1 MIAMEFTIDDSEYVY
16 VCISF
21 LGVSDYIP
29 TNTKDHDF
37 FKTKTNVIHLQ
48 VATATFYLLPKIK
61 ATRIYILNKYM
72 LYVYICIWYELHIFL
87 YTNLGFSSLT
97 LHNVSNEFLISST
110 TVVKINKF
118 DSI

>member
-37 FKTKTNVIHLQ
+37 FKTKTNVLIYTSSVCNSH
-48 VATATFYLLPKIK
+48 LLPV
-61 ATRIYILNKYM
+61 TQN
-72 LYVYICIWYELHIFL
+72 
-87 YTNLGFSSLT
+87 
-97 LHNVSNEFLISST
+97 
-110 TVVKINKF
+110 
-118 DSI
+118 